1 MMMCLSNVKCLS
13 WRRGM
18 KSLVLTV
25 LLLFDMCE
33 KQVHI
38 FVINDYDERTQRAQ
52 GTGRT
57 GGMKKLQNFGVRDS
71 RNRGWT
77 DGSGG

>member
-1 MMMCLSNVKCLS
+1 MCLSNVKCLS

-38 FVINDYDERTQRAQ
+38 FVINDYDERTQSTGHRAH
-52 GTGRT
+52 GRNEKT
-57 GGMKKLQNFGVRDS
+57 SKLR
-71 RNRGWT
+71 RA
-77 DGSGG
+77 

>member
-52 GTGRT
+52 GARAHGRNEKT
-57 GGMKKLQNFGVRDS
+57 SKLR
-71 RNRGWT
+71 RA
-77 DGSGG
+77 